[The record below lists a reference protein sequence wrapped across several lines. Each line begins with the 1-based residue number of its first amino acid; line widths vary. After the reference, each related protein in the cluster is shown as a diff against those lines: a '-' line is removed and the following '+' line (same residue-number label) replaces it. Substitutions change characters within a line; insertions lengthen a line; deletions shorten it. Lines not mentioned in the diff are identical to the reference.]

1 MASKDLNG
9 SSYIYDTG
17 ATPET
22 RAVISQRVRLFTSAF
37 GQRQG
42 ATHQLGVVSSLSVD
56 NSRSIEP
63 IRGIG
68 FGDKVAEL
76 VPGVT
81 EPETASLERTM
92 LYGSTLAQ
100 ATGYGYGFSGPVRSL
115 RHHRW
120 PFDMEQQIV
129 TSTIV
134 DRDISNGSS
143 TLTPLS
149 DRAGISVIDYDADN
163 NLPAGQHYAIITLY
177 ETCWFSSL
185 SASFAADSAM
195 VSESGSAT
203 IRDVHDANSA
213 YGEFLDSGNDPF
225 RGQTG
230 SRIFDSGIATS
241 TATP

>member
-1 MASKDLNG
+1 MANKDLNG
-9 SSYIYDTG
+9 SSYIYDTN

-22 RAVISQRVRLFTSAF
+22 RAVISQRVRLYTPAF
-37 GQRQG
+37 GQTVG
-42 ATHQLGVVSSLSVD
+42 SKHQLGVVSSLSVD

-63 IRGIG
+63 VRGIG
-68 FGDKVAEL
+68 FGDQIADL

-115 RHHRW
+115 RHHKW

-134 DRDISNGSS
+134 DRDISNGAAD
-143 TLTPLS
+143 LTPV
-149 DRAGISVIDYDADN
+149 DGVAGITIQNYAENN
-163 NLPAGQHYAIITLY
+163 NLPSGSHYAIITLY
-177 ETCWFSSL
+177 ETCWFNSL

-195 VSESGSAT
+195 VSESGSVT
-203 IRDVHDANSA
+203 VRNVHDANSA
-213 YGEFLDSGNDPF
+213 YGEFLNSGNNPF
-225 RGQTG
+225 IGQNG
-230 SRIFDSGIATS
+230 SRIYGVQSAVL
-241 TATP
+241 